1 MRDAPAFLRPITKER
16 QCWIKLK
23 PSIFGTQWKIT
34 PFIHLIDTTDTLLYV
49 TKNRLFLLYTDLR
62 WPSFAAAVATFLWA
76 CEFSLL
82 FWRLYPFN
90 SLSAFYEKTIP
101 DKIKSK
107 NGWPVNSPNLTV
119 SRFFFLFFIWRT
131 SWRKSVDTALKS
143 VTLPSVESWRRY
155 GSA

>member
-1 MRDAPAFLRPITKER
+1 MRDAPALLHPIMGLQLFSQSKKER

-23 PSIFGTQWKIT
+23 PSIFDTQLKIT
-34 PFIHLIDTTDTLLYV
+34 PFMHLIEKTDTLLYV

-101 DKIKSK
+101 DKIKFN
-107 NGWPVNSPNLTV
+107 NGWPANSPNLTV
-119 SRFFFLFFIWRT
+119 SSFLFYIFDRPVNENPST
-131 SWRKSVDTALKS
+131 SL
-143 VTLPSVESWRRY
+143 
-155 GSA
+155 